1 MDDDGISVVILAT
14 LPDSGIKSLG
24 SKSLL
29 TFRGRY
35 FIEYQLDAIR
45 QGLKNKKYD
54 ITIMSG
60 FDNQRMI
67 KSLSHISTQHN
78 IQIIKQNYENNLN
91 FGGSLIESMNY
102 IKYPNVL
109 SINYGLLFRPNIISA
124 MTKKHNRNNIVVSN
138 NHSYNSN
145 IKVGCYDQNHQIVH
159 LFYNLGEKKYLDM
172 NYWNKATIDF
182 IKKNILLK
190 DHYNRFIF
198 ELVNLLISYNHSFD
212 SLSVDPRHCL
222 LVDSTKTLTR
232 SKRIFSDETT
242 KHKKTKH

>member
-1 MDDDGISVVILAT
+1 MDYGISVVILAT

-29 TFRGRY
+29 TFKGKY
-35 FIEYQLDAIR
+35 FIEHQLDAIR

-67 KSLSHISTQHN
+67 KFLSPISKKHN
-78 IQIIKQNYENNLN
+78 IQIIKQNYDNNLN
-91 FGGSLIESMNY
+91 FGGSLIKSMNY
-102 IKYPNVL
+102 IKHPNVL
-109 SINYGLLFRPNIISA
+109 SINYGLLFRSNIISA
-124 MTKKHNRNNIVVSN
+124 MTKQYNKNTVVVSN

-145 IKVGCYDQNHQIVH
+145 IKVGCYDQNHQIVN
-159 LFYNLGEKKYLDM
+159 LFYNLGEKKYLDI
-172 NYWNKATIDF
+172 NYWNKTTIDF
-182 IKKNILLK
+182 IKKNISLK
-190 DHYNRFIF
+190 DNYNRFIF
-198 ELVNLLISYNHSFD
+198 ELINLLMGYNHSFD

-222 LVDSTKTLTR
+222 LVDSTKSLTR